1 MSALARTWS
10 SPTAAQPLGR
20 PHQAPLR
27 TSPRPLRFTDRP
39 LLFQDRAARRTGEPA
54 GRQGESEI
62 TDGAVFPDGAKLERR
77 LQETAMHT
85 TDQKATILRR
95 AGVAVPAF
103 PARRPS
109 DQQHQAGAESTLK
122 SNLQAEGR
130 RMAAEQWARTID
142 TLFVEYSAAR
152 AARSL
157 RDAEEAR
164 QLGALRRA
172 SDGSTA

>member
-1 MSALARTWS
+1 ML
-10 SPTAAQPLGR
+10 
-20 PHQAPLR
+20 
-27 TSPRPLRFTDRP
+27 
-39 LLFQDRAARRTGEPA
+39 
-54 GRQGESEI
+54 
-62 TDGAVFPDGAKLERR
+62 
-77 LQETAMHT
+77 T

>member
-1 MSALARTWS
+1 ML
-10 SPTAAQPLGR
+10 
-20 PHQAPLR
+20 
-27 TSPRPLRFTDRP
+27 
-39 LLFQDRAARRTGEPA
+39 
-54 GRQGESEI
+54 
-62 TDGAVFPDGAKLERR
+62 
-77 LQETAMHT
+77 T
-85 TDQKATILRR
+85 TDQKETILRR

-103 PARRPS
+103 PASRPS
-109 DQQHQAGAESTLK
+109 DPQHQARAEPSLN
-122 SNLQAEGR
+122 SNMQVEGEGR
-130 RMAAEQWARTID
+130 RTAAEQWARTID

>member
-1 MSALARTWS
+1 ML
-10 SPTAAQPLGR
+10 
-20 PHQAPLR
+20 
-27 TSPRPLRFTDRP
+27 
-39 LLFQDRAARRTGEPA
+39 
-54 GRQGESEI
+54 
-62 TDGAVFPDGAKLERR
+62 
-77 LQETAMHT
+77 T
-85 TDQKATILRR
+85 TDQKETILRR

-103 PARRPS
+103 PSRYSS
-109 DQQHQAGAESTLK
+109 DQQHQS
-122 SNLQAEGR
+122 
-130 RMAAEQWARTID
+130 AAAQWARTID

>member
-1 MSALARTWS
+1 ML
-10 SPTAAQPLGR
+10 
-20 PHQAPLR
+20 
-27 TSPRPLRFTDRP
+27 
-39 LLFQDRAARRTGEPA
+39 
-54 GRQGESEI
+54 
-62 TDGAVFPDGAKLERR
+62 
-77 LQETAMHT
+77 T
-85 TDQKATILRR
+85 TDQKETILRR

-103 PARRPS
+103 PASRPS
-109 DQQHQAGAESTLK
+109 DQQHQSDAEPI
-122 SNLQAEGR
+122 LQRNMQLDAR
-130 RMAAEQWARTID
+130 RIAAEQWAKTID